1 MKAPRPSIHGA
12 TVSAP
17 PELFD
22 VSDSPTPPGFATN
35 KRRSNRPAR
44 GRNAGGADG
53 AFVSKLATGIRLVVG
68 LAIVVGASTA
78 VAWSIHRYAMTTHRF
93 GINTVTV
100 AGNSRLTQGDLV
112 GLGGIEMGK
121 NLFSFDT
128 RAAEEGMVKNP
139 WVESA
144 KVTRELPNALKV
156 EIVERKAVA
165 LAVLGERLYLVTKEG
180 EPFKEVKPEDP
191 TDLPIV
197 TGITAAELGR
207 DRGGALERMR
217 TAVGVLEKYQALKL
231 ARVYPPEEIHLEPSG
246 HAMLTVGK
254 QGVTLAL
261 GLPPYA
267 RKLAMAAE
275 VMDELRAKARTPGIV
290 FLDNEAH
297 PERVVVR
304 MK

>member
-1 MKAPRPSIHGA
+1 
-12 TVSAP
+12 VSAP

-22 VSDSPTPPGFATN
+22 VSDSPTPPGFVAN
-35 KRRSNRPAR
+35 KRRASKPAR
-44 GRNAGGADG
+44 SRKAGRADG
-53 AFVSKLATGIRLVVG
+53 AFVSKIATGIRLVVG

-93 GINTVTV
+93 GIKTVNVT
-100 AGNSRLTQGDLV
+100 GNSRLTQGDLV

-121 NLFSFDT
+121 NLFNFDT
-128 RAAEEGMVKNP
+128 RTAEAAILKNP
-139 WVESA
+139 WIESA

-165 LAVLGERLYLVTKEG
+165 LAVLGERLYLVTKQG
-180 EPFKEVKPEDP
+180 EPFKQVKPEDP
-191 TDLPIV
+191 TDLPVV
-197 TGITAAELGR
+197 TGITAADLGR
-207 DRGGALERMR
+207 DRAGALERMR
-217 TAVGVLEKYQALKL
+217 TAVGVLEKYQTLKL
-231 ARVYPPEEIHLEPSG
+231 ARIYPPEELHLDATG
-246 HAMLTVGK
+246 HALLTVGK
-254 QGVTLAL
+254 QGVTFAL